1 MSLLTTLARLEA
13 IRSGHAEPL
22 ATVRHR
28 YLSDRP
34 MVLIPLATAA
44 EDGAPLAVLL
54 GTDRAEPR
62 LHFVPQPL
70 NRDGRAEFLA
80 ALADELLPYLE
91 SFAEAVELIEG
102 SEKDPATGEKTP
114 VTRELCAD
122 APQLIV
128 PNAGSVRH
136 LALLGRATR
145 FRRTAEEPDPGPY
158 PAPARVPLLGRW
170 LTHLTERAQV
180 PGAGLLL
187 PMTGLLARH
196 WATGQSLLE
205 DQQLA
210 AQLAW
215 HTPPPGRTGAEQAEL
230 AETARDERGQLLHP
244 PAGPATDPRFDEK
257 LLAPAIARYDAALA
271 ALRQARS
278 RQGSTKAPQA
288 VQAIGAAEATQPTD
302 RGAPGQDL
310 AGDGTP
316 VREAEAAL
324 RHSIAELRRLLLDV
338 LLPTWQDVW
347 HGLDLLRT
355 LPPGG
360 HVAERWEGDRW
371 SYTGHRDRLAAGEPP
386 QPRVD
391 DAVTAARKL
400 AQREREQV
408 RVEVQEALDDP
419 LAMAER
425 RLAGEAFSAVVVE
438 VVPEYDT
445 SGRSPK
451 PRPLLTLR
459 TGDRPHADPGREVHR
474 ASAPTAQKAEVVAF
488 DPAAGLVTLRV
499 LTGMGRRKE
508 PEPGSLPEPGQTVV
522 FTLFELTPRQS
533 APLPEPADT
542 PWTHGGPPSAAR
554 NSTSGLEE
562 WA

>member
-22 ATVRHR
+22 ATVCHRH
-28 YLSDRP
+28 LADRP
-34 MVLIPLATAA
+34 MVLVPLATAA

-54 GTDRAEPR
+54 GTDRTEPR
-62 LHFVPQPL
+62 LHIVPQPL
-70 NRDGRAEFLA
+70 NRERRAEFLT
-80 ALADELLPYLE
+80 ALADDLLPYLD

-102 SEKDPATGEKTP
+102 SEKDPATGEKTLT
-114 VTRELCAD
+114 TRELCLD

-128 PNAGSVRH
+128 PNVGSVRH

-145 FRRTAEEPDPGPY
+145 FRRTAEDPDPGPY
-158 PAPARVPLLGRW
+158 PAPPRVPLLGRW

-180 PGAGLLL
+180 PGASLLL
-187 PMTGLLARH
+187 PMTALLARH

-205 DQQLA
+205 DQHLA

-215 HTPPPGRTGAEQAEL
+215 HQPPDGLTGAAAAEL
-230 AETARDERGQLLHP
+230 AETARDPHGQLLHP

-257 LLAPAIARYDAALA
+257 LLAPAIARYDAAQAAVRQQRADAAVELA
-271 ALRQARS
+271 AC
-278 RQGSTKAPQA
+278 
-288 VQAIGAAEATQPTD
+288 VD
-302 RGAPGQDL
+302 D
-310 AGDGTP
+310 
-316 VREAEAAL
+316 
-324 RHSIAELRRLLLDV
+324 LRRVLSQV
-338 LLPTWQDVW
+338 LLPTWTDVW
-347 HGLDLLRT
+347 RGLDLLRA

-360 HVAERWEGDRW
+360 HLAERWESDRW

-408 RVEVQEALDDP
+408 RVAVQEALDDP

-425 RLAGEAFSAVVVE
+425 RLAGEAFSGVVTE
-438 VVPEYDT
+438 LEPAYDT
-445 SGRSPK
+445 SGRTPK
-451 PRPLLTLR
+451 PRPLLTVR
-459 TGDRPHADPGREVHR
+459 TIDRPHADLGREVHR
-474 ASAPTAQKAEVVAF
+474 ASGPSAQKAEVVAF
-488 DPAAGLVTLRV
+488 DAAAGLITVRV
-499 LTGMGRRKE
+499 LNGMGRRKE
-508 PEPGSLPEPGQTVV
+508 PEPGSLPQPGEPVT
-522 FTLFELTPRQS
+522 FTLFELAPRQS
-533 APLPEPADT
+533 APLPEPDDT

-554 NSTSGLEE
+554 SSTPVPEE